1 MAELLS
7 QERLQP
13 SLLDRLTD
21 DHPGEQQESRER
33 RVLSISRLR
42 EVVLR
47 DLSWLLNSTQL
58 GSAELSKHFPLVAK
72 SVVNYGAP
80 DLTGTTASSLDAE
93 EIAALIQQAII
104 DFEPRI
110 IRKSVR
116 VRTIVTKD
124 QMNKN
129 AVAFEIEGELWAQ
142 PVPLRL
148 FMKTEVD
155 LETGNYTVRELFGRG
170 GD

>member
-21 DHPGEQQESRER
+21 DEPLQHQESRER
-33 RVLSISRLR
+33 RVLSITKLR

-47 DLSWLLNSTQL
+47 DLAWLLNTSRL
-58 GSAELSKHFPLVAK
+58 GDPASLADYPFVAK
-72 SVVNYGAP
+72 SVLNYGAP

-93 EIAALIQQAII
+93 DVALLVRQSII

-110 IRKSVR
+110 LPRSVR
-116 VRTIVTKD
+116 VRTVVAED

-170 GD
+170 TD